1 MRRGGRGLL
10 AAVVG
15 TTAVAVWFAL
25 PAGAGASVSIFY
37 YPWYGTP
44 NADGSYRHWQQNG
57 RTPPARIAASYY
69 PARGIYSSSDRLVL
83 AAQMAEIA
91 AAGVDE
97 VVTSWWGRGSAE
109 DDRLRAVIAAARAEG
124 LRPAAHIE
132 PYGDRTVASVGTD
145 IAYLRALGTT
155 AFYVYASTA
164 LPDEEWAV
172 LNKALTRVRVF
183 AQTGSARK
191 AAAGR
196 FDGLYTYDVLGYRP
210 ASFWLACEGAR
221 RLGLLCAPS
230 VGPGFDA
237 RRATG
242 EPRVKP
248 RRHGRTYDAMW
259 RGAIRARAD
268 IVTITSYNEWHE
280 GTQIEPAR
288 ARAGY
293 RSYEGDY
300 GLTGRAAESAYLWR
314 TAYWAELFRFR
325 AG

>member
-1 MRRGGRGLL
+1 VRRGRGFL
-10 AAVVG
+10 AAVVM
-15 TTAVAVWFAL
+15 TTAVAGCFAL
-25 PAGAGASVSIFY
+25 PGGAGTRVSIFY

-44 NADGSYRHWQQNG
+44 TADGSYRHWQQNG
-57 RTPPARIAASYY
+57 QVPPARIAASYY

-91 AAGVDE
+91 AAGVDQ

-124 LRPAAHIE
+124 LRVAAHLE
-132 PYGDRTVASVGTD
+132 PYGGRTVASTRTD
-145 IAYLRALGTT
+145 IAYLRELGITD
-155 AFYVYASTA
+155 FYVYSSVA

-172 LNKALTRVRVF
+172 LNQALSRVRLF

-210 ASFWLACEGAR
+210 SSFWLACEGAR

-242 EPRVKP
+242 DSRVKP
-248 RRHGRTYDAMW
+248 RRRGRTYDAMW

-288 ARAGY
+288 ARTGY
-293 RSYEGDY
+293 GSYDGAY
-300 GLTGRAAESAYLWR
+300 GFKGRAAEFAYLWR
-314 TAYWAELFRFR
+314 TEYWTQLFRTTP
-325 AG
+325 

>member
-1 MRRGGRGLL
+1 MRRGRGVL
-10 AAVVG
+10 AAVVV
-15 TTAVAVWFAL
+15 TIAVAVCFAL

-44 NADGSYRHWQQNG
+44 TVDGSYRHWQQNG
-57 RTPPARIAASYY
+57 QAPPARIAANYY

-91 AAGVDE
+91 AAGVDQ

-109 DDRLRAVIAAARAEG
+109 DDRLRTVIAAARGEG
-124 LRPAAHIE
+124 LRPAAHLE
-132 PYGDRTVASVGTD
+132 PYGGRTVASIRTD
-145 IAYLRALGTT
+145 IAYLRRLGITD
-155 AFYVYASTA
+155 FYIYASVA

-172 LNKALTRVRVF
+172 LNQALSGVRLF

-210 ASFWLACEGAR
+210 SSFWLACEGAR

-242 EPRVKP
+242 ESRVKP
-248 RRHGRTYDAMW
+248 RRRGRTYDAMW

-300 GLTGRAAESAYLWR
+300 GLTGRAAESAYVRR
-314 TAYWAELFRFR
+314 TAHWAELFRFR
-325 AG
+325 SG